1 MPICGKLGV
10 FVAAGSGLSV
20 PGDNQG
26 NSGMRTRYRFLSALA
41 GAALAL
47 TAVAAHAQAL
57 EEGRLLLATQVLNDI
72 RDSRDQGIPDRLLER
87 AYGIAVIPGFTKVA
101 FFLGGARGHGVLVVR
116 NASGHFSDPVFI
128 TLTGGSFGFQWGVQ
142 KADLVL
148 VFTSRKGVE
157 GITGGKLTL
166 GADVSV
172 AAGPVGRQASAAT
185 DQAFNA
191 GVYSYSHTSGIF
203 AGVALSGAALTIDD
217 SANADFYHHPGLLAS
232 DIISGSVGTSD
243 FAAQRFLTSVSEG
256 TGVQPPSSVANSAAA
271 PAHAPPPA
279 KPAGPAAQA
288 FPLQDSNP
296 GGNPNGN

>member
-1 MPICGKLGV
+1 
-10 FVAAGSGLSV
+10 
-20 PGDNQG
+20 
-26 NSGMRTRYRFLSALA
+26 MRTTRTRLLTALA
-41 GAALAL
+41 GVVLAF
-47 TAVAAHAQAL
+47 TAVAAHAQAR
-57 EEGRLLLATQVLNDI
+57 EQGQLLLATQVLNDI
-72 RDSRDQGIPDRLLER
+72 RDARDQGIPDRLLQR

-116 NASGHFSDPVFI
+116 NASGRFSSPIFV

-148 VFTSRKGVE
+148 VFTSQKGIE

-217 SANADFYHHPGLLAS
+217 SANADFYHRPGLLAA
-232 DIISGSVGTSD
+232 DIISGAVRTD
-243 FAAQRFLTSVSEG
+243 DYAARRFLTAVSEG
-256 TGVQPPSSVANSAAA
+256 TGLQPASSVASSAPAAA
-271 PAHAPPPA
+271 PAAAPARPSGPP
-279 KPAGPAAQA
+279 AQA

-296 GGNPNGN
+296 GSNPN

>member
-1 MPICGKLGV
+1 
-10 FVAAGSGLSV
+10 
-20 PGDNQG
+20 
-26 NSGMRTRYRFLSALA
+26 MRTRTRLFTALA
-41 GAALAL
+41 GAALAF

-87 AYGIAVIPGFTKVA
+87 AYGIAVIPEFTKVA
-101 FFLGGARGHGVLVVR
+101 FFLGGERGHGVLVVR
-116 NASGHFSDPVFI
+116 DASGHFSGPIFV

-142 KADLVL
+142 KTDLVL

-185 DQAFNA
+185 DQAFNV

-203 AGVALSGAALTIDD
+203 AGLALSGAALTIDE
-217 SANADFYHHPGLLAS
+217 SSNADFYRHPGLLAS
-232 DIISGSVGTSD
+232 DIISGSVSSD
-243 FAAQRFLTSVSEG
+243 DDAARRFMTAVTQG
-256 TGVQPPSSVANSAAA
+256 TGVQPASSVASSAPAPAAAA
-271 PAHAPPPA
+271 PARRSGAP
-279 KPAGPAAQA
+279 AQT
-288 FPLQDSNP
+288 FPLQDTTPGSNP
-296 GGNPNGN
+296 TN

>member
-1 MPICGKLGV
+1 MPT
-10 FVAAGSGLSV
+10 
-20 PGDNQG
+20 
-26 NSGMRTRYRFLSALA
+26 RTRLLTALA
-41 GAALAL
+41 GVALAF
-47 TAVAAHAQAL
+47 TAIAAHAQAL

-72 RDSRDQGIPDRLLER
+72 RGSRDQGIPDRLLQR

-116 NASGHFSDPVFI
+116 NASGRFSSPVFVA
-128 TLTGGSFGFQWGVQ
+128 LTGGSFGFQWGVQ
-142 KADLVL
+142 KSDLVL

-191 GVYSYSHTSGIF
+191 GVYSYSHTAGIF

-217 SANADFYHHPGLLAS
+217 SANADFYRHPGLLAS
-232 DIISGSVGTSD
+232 DIISGTVRSD
-243 FAAQRFLTSVSEG
+243 DSSAQRFMGAVSAG
-256 TGVQPPSSVANSAAA
+256 TGVEPPSSVASSAAA
-271 PAHAPPPA
+271 PA
-279 KPAGPAAQA
+279 AGPAPAAAAKPKGPPAQA
-288 FPLQDSNP
+288 FPLQDGNP
-296 GGNPNGN
+296 GGNPNPN

>member
-1 MPICGKLGV
+1 MPT
-10 FVAAGSGLSV
+10 
-20 PGDNQG
+20 
-26 NSGMRTRYRFLSALA
+26 RTRLLTALA
-41 GAALAL
+41 GVALAF
-47 TAVAAHAQAL
+47 TAIAAHAQAL
-57 EEGRLLLATQVLNDI
+57 EEGRLLLATQVLNDV
-72 RDSRDQGIPDRLLER
+72 RDSRDQGIPERLLER
-87 AYGIAVIPGFTKVA
+87 AYGIAVIPDFTKVA

-116 NASGHFSDPVFI
+116 NANGQFSAPVFV

-191 GVYSYSHTSGIF
+191 GVYSYSHTRGIF
-203 AGVALSGAALTIDD
+203 AGLALSGAALTIDD
-217 SANADFYHHPGLLAS
+217 SANTDFYHHPGLLAS
-232 DIISGSVGTSD
+232 DIIAGSVRTDD
-243 FAAQRFLTSVSEG
+243 FAARRFLTAISQG
-256 TGVQPPSSVANSAAA
+256 TGVQPASSVASSAGVPAGA
-271 PAHAPPPA
+271 PAPAAHPA
-279 KPAGPAAQA
+279 KPNGPPAQA

-296 GGNPNGN
+296 GGNPN

>member
-1 MPICGKLGV
+1 
-10 FVAAGSGLSV
+10 
-20 PGDNQG
+20 
-26 NSGMRTRYRFLSALA
+26 MRTRTRLLTALA
-41 GAALAL
+41 GVAL
-47 TAVAAHAQAL
+47 TFTAIAAHAQAL

-72 RDSRDQGIPDRLLER
+72 RNSRDQGIPERLLER

-116 NASGHFSDPVFI
+116 NASGHFSSPIFVS
-128 TLTGGSFGFQWGVQ
+128 LTGGSFGFQWGVQ
-142 KADLVL
+142 KADMVL
-148 VFTSRKGVE
+148 VFTSRKGIE

-191 GVYSYSHTSGIF
+191 GVYSYSHTSGVF

-217 SANADFYHHPGLLAS
+217 SADVDFYHHPDLLAS
-232 DIISGSVGTSD
+232 DIISGAVRSDD
-243 FAAQRFLTSVSEG
+243 FAAQRFLTAVSEG
-256 TGVQPPSSVANSAAA
+256 AGLRPVSSMASSAPAPAAA
-271 PAHAPPPA
+271 PARR
-279 KPAGPAAQA
+279 PAGPAAQA

-296 GGNPNGN
+296 GSNPNPNL

>member
-1 MPICGKLGV
+1 
-10 FVAAGSGLSV
+10 
-20 PGDNQG
+20 
-26 NSGMRTRYRFLSALA
+26 MRTRTRLLTTLA
-41 GAALAL
+41 GAVLAF

-72 RDSRDQGIPDRLLER
+72 RDARDQGIPDRLLER

-116 NASGHFSDPVFI
+116 DRSGHFSGPIFV

-142 KADLVL
+142 KTDLVL
-148 VFTSRKGVE
+148 VFTSRKGIE

-166 GADVSV
+166 GGDVSV

-217 SANADFYHHPGLLAS
+217 SANEDLYRHPGLMAS
-232 DIISGSVGTSD
+232 DIISGAVRTD
-243 FAAQRFLTSVSEG
+243 DDAARRFLTAVSEG
-256 TGVQPPSSVANSAAA
+256 AGLQPASSMTSSAA
-271 PAHAPPPA
+271 PASNAQSAAPARPN
-279 KPAGPAAQA
+279 GPAAQA

-296 GGNPNGN
+296 GSNPNPNN

>member
-1 MPICGKLGV
+1 
-10 FVAAGSGLSV
+10 
-20 PGDNQG
+20 
-26 NSGMRTRYRFLSALA
+26 MRTRTRLLTTLAGVALA
-41 GAALAL
+41 F

-87 AYGIAVIPGFTKVA
+87 AYGIAVIPDFTKVA
-101 FFLGGARGHGVLVVR
+101 FFLGGARGHGVVVVR
-116 NASGHFSDPVFI
+116 DPSGHFSSPIFV

-142 KADLVL
+142 KTDLVL
-148 VFTSRKGVE
+148 VFTSRKGIE

-191 GVYSYSHTSGIF
+191 GVYSYSATRGVF

-217 SANADFYHHPGLLAS
+217 SANADLYKHPGLLAS
-232 DIISGSVGTSD
+232 DIISGSVHTNVD
-243 FAAQRFLTSVSEG
+243 AARRFMTAVSEG
-256 TGVQPPSSVANSAAA
+256 TGLQPSSSVASSAETSASA
-271 PAHAPPPA
+271 PGGTPA
-279 KPAGPAAQA
+279 RPRRPAAQA

-296 GGNPNGN
+296 GSNPNN